1 MQLRVLMTL
10 AMQHFSLERVLTDR
24 LDVAV
29 FITNLYI

>member
-10 AMQHFSLERVLTDR
+10 AMQRFSLERVLTDR